1 MSTSTPQPT
10 LIQVLRE
17 AGAAFRLFDMGRR
30 VSKLS
35 ADNFERL
42 EQAQIPYPSPF
53 LQHAWI
59 GVLIWHP
66 KQREQNAIWFLK
78 LPLDEQGY
86 LVQAARDDLVHRLLQ
101 NAVNARQG
109 ALEEDALKDNPF
121 AFKPDQEKM
130 AIFHALAAQA
140 TGAQASGY
148 FETAQEY
155 INGELPLERWTDLA
169 LQGLADLVVRL
180 DDKSIAAAL
189 ARRIPELPLPALAS
203 IATLLEHAVPP
214 TAVRDALAARLERLL
229 PSSDTDPLLVAALIR
244 GLSNIQDETFK
255 QQQVLNVL
263 QSPHA
268 LEPEVIVAIA
278 SRCTLALQAPEVL
291 LIFLERLAAGKAGQA
306 GFSRVLA
313 DLMFMPALRALIMH
327 AFRNPAR
334 SDALSSAIGQMFGQS
349 FAGH

>member
-30 VSKLS
+30 VGKLS
-35 ADNFERL
+35 AESFERI
-42 EQAQIPYPSPF
+42 EQARTPYPLPF
-53 LQHAWI
+53 LRHAWI
-59 GVLIWHP
+59 GVLIWNP
-66 KQREQNAIWFLK
+66 KQRAQNAIWFLK

-101 NAVNARQG
+101 NAVNARDG

-140 TGAQASGY
+140 TGDRASRY

-155 INGELPLERWTDLA
+155 FNGELPLERWPDLA
-169 LQGLADLVVRL
+169 LQGLADLAVRL
-180 DDKSIAAAL
+180 DDQANAAVL
-189 ARRIPELPLPALAS
+189 AQRIPELPLPVLAS
-203 IATLLEHAVPP
+203 LSTLLEHAVPP
-214 TAVRDALAARLERLL
+214 VAVRDALAARLQRLL
-229 PSSDTDPLLVAALIR
+229 DTPDTDPLLVAALMR
-244 GLSNIQDETFK
+244 GLSNIPDEAFK
-255 QQQVLNVL
+255 QRQVLKVL
-263 QSPHA
+263 ESPHA
-268 LEPEVIVAIA
+268 LEAEVIVAIA
-278 SRCTLALQAPEVL
+278 TRCTLALQAPEVL
-291 LIFLERLAAGKAGQA
+291 LPFLERLAQGKAGQA

-313 DLMFMPALRALIMH
+313 DLMFTPALRALIMQ

-334 SDALSSAIGQMFGQS
+334 SEALSKAVGEMFGQS
-349 FAGH
+349 FGGH